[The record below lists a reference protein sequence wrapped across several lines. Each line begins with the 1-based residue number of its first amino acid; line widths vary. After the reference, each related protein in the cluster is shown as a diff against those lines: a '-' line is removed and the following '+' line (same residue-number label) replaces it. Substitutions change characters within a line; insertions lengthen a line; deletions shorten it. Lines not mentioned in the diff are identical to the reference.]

1 MKHTVE
7 EYERI
12 RLYLGQYTAC
22 KRRKK
27 ELKRRREDLEEEM
40 KNPLQAAG
48 YSAMP
53 SGRKLSDGA
62 ASIPLM
68 IAQIEDDLL
77 AEQELMTKRLFEI
90 TQVIGEVPSHTR
102 GRSILEHRYIDGYG
116 MKTICRKMFISR
128 SQANRDECAAL
139 DRLLDMEWVRER
151 VDKFIEAS

>member
-1 MKHTVE
+1 MKHTIE
-7 EYERI
+7 EYENI
-12 RLYLGQYTAC
+12 KLYLGQYTAC

-27 ELKRRREDLEEEM
+27 ELKRRRAELEEEM
-40 KNPLQAAG
+40 KNPLQSAG

-90 TQVIGEVPSHTR
+90 TQVINEVPSTTR
-102 GRSILEHRYIDGYG
+102 GRSILEFRYIDGWG
-116 MKTICRKMFISR
+116 MKTICKKMFISR
-128 SQANRDECAAL
+128 MQANRDERMAL
-139 DRLLDMEWVRER
+139 DRLLDMEWVRDR
-151 VDKFIEAS
+151 VEKFLDAS

>member
-1 MKHTVE
+1 MKHSVE
-7 EYERI
+7 EYEKI

-40 KNPLQAAG
+40 KNPLQAVG

-90 TQVIGEVPSHTR
+90 IQVIGEVQSHTR

-116 MKTICRKMFISR
+116 MKTICRKMFISK

>member
-68 IAQIEDDLL
+68 IAQIEDDLF

-90 TQVIGEVPSHTR
+90 TQVISEVPGETR
-102 GRSILEHRYIDGYG
+102 GRSILEFRFIDGMG
-116 MKTICRKMFISR
+116 WKTVCKRMYISK
-128 SQANRDECAAL
+128 SQGLRDEQKAL
-139 DRLLDMEWVRER
+139 DWLLDMEWVRKR
-151 VDKFIEAS
+151 VDEYIEAS

>member
-1 MKHTVE
+1 MKHSIE
-7 EYERI
+7 EYEKI

-90 TQVIGEVPSHTR
+90 TQVISEVPSETR
-102 GRSILEHRYIDGYG
+102 GRSILEFRFIDGMG
-116 MKTICRKMFISR
+116 WKTVCKKMYISK
-128 SQANRDECAAL
+128 SQGLRDEQKAL
-139 DRLLDMEWVRER
+139 DRLLDMEWVRNR
-151 VDKFIEAS
+151 VEEYIEAS

>member
-116 MKTICRKMFISR
+116 MKTICRKMDLCSSNPCSSR
-128 SQANRDECAAL
+128 VNCIFSHLVGTLMCWSSVEGR
-139 DRLLDMEWVRER
+139 
-151 VDKFIEAS
+151 